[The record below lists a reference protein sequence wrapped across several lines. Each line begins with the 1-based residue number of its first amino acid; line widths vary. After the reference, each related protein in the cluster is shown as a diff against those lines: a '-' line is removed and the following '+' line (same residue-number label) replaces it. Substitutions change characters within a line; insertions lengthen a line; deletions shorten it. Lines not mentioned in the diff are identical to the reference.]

1 MAQKTSFKALQ
12 IWNLIPEN
20 IRSTIL
26 SNVYCVNCKDMT
38 TIIDYSIEE
47 SKSDIVLRGKC
58 AVCNGE
64 VARIVENSN
73 LS

>member
-12 IWNLIPEN
+12 IWSLIPEN

-47 SKSDIVLRGKC
+47 SKPDIVLRGKC

-64 VARIVENSN
+64 VARVVENSN

>member
-47 SKSDIVLRGKC
+47 SKPGIVLRGKC
-58 AVCNGE
+58 TVCNGE
-64 VARIVENSN
+64 VARIIENSN